1 MEMTALTEI
10 CELRCREWPA
20 AGGRILLLLD
30 ECDHLIQ
37 QPHFQDTLGEVL
49 RHCASYRVVLS
60 TQQPMVG
67 TAGGWFKVVHHELD
81 GVSPKDAARLFLRRT
96 HRPIRWD
103 EIKPCGSDGDGKY
116 DETAPAASASV
127 EGASRSDPVRL
138 TKENEADVLALV
150 AAHPKIAAQRGN
162 PRRLIELASRV
173 VPSLRSLEDLSVLPR
188 DF

>member
-1 MEMTALTEI
+1 MDMMALTEI

-37 QPHFQDTLGEVL
+37 QQHFQDALAEVL

-67 TAGGWFKVVHHELD
+67 TAGGCFKVVHHEL
-81 GVSPKDAARLFLRRT
+81 GGMSPKDAARLFLRRAQ
-96 HRPIRWD
+96 RPIRWD
-103 EIKPCGSDGDGKY
+103 EIVVDGGSDGGGGGDAA
-116 DETAPAASASV
+116 APAAATAGGETV
-127 EGASRSDPVRL
+127 KL
-138 TKENEADVLALV
+138 TKENEANVLELIAT
-150 AAHPKIAAQRGN
+150 HPSIAAQRGN

-173 VPSLRSLEDLSVLPR
+173 VPSLTSLADLIPLPGGV
-188 DF
+188 